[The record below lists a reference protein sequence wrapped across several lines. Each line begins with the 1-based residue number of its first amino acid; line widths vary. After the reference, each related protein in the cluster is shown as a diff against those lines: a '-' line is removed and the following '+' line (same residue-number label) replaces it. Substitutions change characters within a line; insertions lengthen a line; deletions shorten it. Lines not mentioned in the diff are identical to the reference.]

1 MMPVE
6 GHLRN
11 LSPVQS
17 IRKVRDLFKRGDI
30 EKVEVLLSISPSEI
44 IIKDG
49 STRVRR
55 LLPRSI
61 VKCSLVHKYKCFSW
75 PKG

>member
-1 MMPVE
+1 MPVE
-6 GHLRN
+6 GRLKN
-11 LSPVQS
+11 VSPLKS

-49 STRVRR
+49 STRVGSMLCLN
-55 LLPRSI
+55 LLALQCD
-61 VKCSLVHKYKCFSW
+61 V
-75 PKG
+75 